1 MPAERSESE
10 EEDDLEADVE
20 VESEDDDS
28 KKKSTKAKSK
38 KGSLKPG
45 CKQIIATQNTQVTVG
60 TPYITPT
67 TIKLGAHENEGNT
80 TR

>member
-20 VESEDDDS
+20 VKSKNDDS
-28 KKKSTKAKSK
+28 KKKLTKAKSK

-45 CKQIIATQNTQVTVG
+45 HKQIIATWNTQAMVV

-67 TIKLGAHENEGNT
+67 IIKLGAHEDEGNT

>member
-1 MPAERSESE
+1 MPAEHSESE
-10 EEDDLEADVE
+10 EEDSLEADVE

-28 KKKSTKAKSK
+28 KKKSTKVKSK
-38 KGSLKPG
+38 KGGLKPG
-45 CKQIIATQNTQVTVG
+45 RKQIIATRNTQATVG
-60 TPYITPT
+60 TPYIALT